1 MLSKLLKYDFKS
13 TKRVGLP
20 AVIAMAVLILL
31 AGIGGFSFVRLTSNL
46 LESENETAFAFTSIG
61 GVFLLIA
68 LITVIYAAIIG
79 IFVVIMVDF
88 YKFTATDEAYLTF
101 TLPVKPHQIILSKL
115 INAYGWILVI
125 IILAI
130 AVVFSMIFGI
140 FLGDVGVSGT
150 EFDDIAED
158 TVEVAVEVLD
168 AAQVF
173 GNLLNVVLTIIYLF
187 VSLAHG
193 ILMYFL
199 AIFLGSVIAKK
210 HKILASV
217 GCIFGISAL
226 NGAVMSIGQTIL
238 YVATMGVLFATED
251 ILLYQNIVMGGQI
264 VYYVGMTVLYFF
276 VLKNLMKKKLNLP

>member
-13 TKRVGLP
+13 IKRVGLP

-226 NGAVMSIGQTIL
+226 NGAVMSIGQAIL